1 MKTKDKMLYFGS
13 LLVSALI
20 IILSGCKDFKYDTYA
35 VTDKPYVDKTSVELY
50 LGSDD
55 ARLASIQLT
64 GSPSNM
70 TFTWTSQ
77 NESVATVTQNGLV
90 TARGEGYTNIVVASE
105 NDQFMVNVHVMQ
117 WVPIE
122 SITLDADTIRK
133 FWYGVID
140 RFKINALFEPANTTE
155 TNLVEWSASSDT
167 VAMVTP
173 EGWVTYINT
182 GKVTITA
189 QVKDVKRSVEVLI
202 MKLPVYKITD
212 PEFIDRT
219 NWKFPGYNQDSQD
232 AQIGYS
238 SQATNETPFPNGRV
252 ICMLDGLTNTFWHA
266 RWSPASSFPHWF
278 IIDLGEETEIGGIM
292 YYARENDTRGE
303 TGLQLFTTSMDLSN
317 NLDALSE
324 LSVWENRG
332 RFTYP
337 PGGNTYRNFAI
348 LPPYP
353 KARYVRVYFGP
364 EYKGSIEFTM
374 IAEFGLY
381 RPKPDDEDE
390 E

>member
-1 MKTKDKMLYFGS
+1 MKTKDKMFFFGG
-13 LLVSALI
+13 LLVFALI
-20 IILSGCKDFKYDTYA
+20 ITLPGCKDFKYDTYE
-35 VTDKPYVDKTSVELY
+35 VTDKPYIDKTSVELY
-50 LGSDD
+50 VGTD
-55 ARLASIQLT
+55 ASMASIQLT
-64 GSPSNM
+64 GSPTNR

-77 NESVATVTQNGLV
+77 NESVATVTQSGLV
-90 TARGEGYTNIVVASE
+90 TAKGEGYTNIVVNSD

-122 SITLDADTIRK
+122 SITLDVDTVRK
-133 FWYGVID
+133 FWYGVVD
-140 RFKINALFEPANTTE
+140 RFKINALLEPANTTE
-155 TNLVEWSASSDT
+155 KGLVEWSTSEDT
-167 VAMVTP
+167 VAIVTP

-182 GKVTITA
+182 GKTTITA
-189 QVKDVKRSVEVLI
+189 KVKDVSRSVEVLI
-202 MKLPVYKITD
+202 LKQPVYTIES
-212 PEFIDRT
+212 PEFIDRS
-219 NWKFPGYNQDSQD
+219 NWTFPGYQEGSQD

-252 ICMLDGLTNTFWHA
+252 ICMLDGNTSTFWHA
-266 RWSPASSFPHWF
+266 RWNPASSFPHWF
-278 IIDLGEETEIGGIM
+278 IIDLGEEMEIGGIM

-303 TGLQLFTTSMDLSN
+303 TGLQLFTTDMDLSN
-317 NLDALSE
+317 NLAALAEISI
-324 LSVWENRG
+324 WENCG

-364 EYKGSIEFTM
+364 EYKGSNEYTM

-381 RPKPDDEDE
+381 RPKADEDE